1 MTQKGPPAYI
11 MTKKEVSEIKKL
23 FTKERCAINR
33 ICGCYVNNEKEK
45 QLEFREAFLS
55 LPEEEMF
62 KYFDIFRKTL
72 SGTIG
77 KNLLNMEFPLEQEMG
92 DGTQKFLMRLR
103 DSELKDDVLLEA
115 FYDKII
121 ETYYHPENYFI
132 ILIHGS
138 YDIPM
143 RTSDNQEMD
152 DASEYVY
159 NFVLCSICPV
169 NLSKAGLCYNA
180 ENNSIEDRIRD
191 WIVEFPELG
200 FLFPAFNDR
209 NSDVHSLL
217 YYSKSAK
224 EFNSEIMEQVLG
236 CTEPL
241 TAPEQKESFD
251 TIIED
256 TFGTDCSL
264 ETIRTIHENL
274 NELMEEASESPDP
287 VVLDKADVKSLLFR
301 SGASEEN
308 LEDFEERY
316 DTCMG
321 ERASV
326 MATNITNTRKF
337 EIKTPDVTVNVNPNR
352 TDLVDT
358 RIING
363 KRCLVIEINDQ
374 VEVNGIHVYP
384 GNDEDDESVDIPF

>member
-1 MTQKGPPAYI
+1 MN
-11 MTKKEVSEIKKL
+11 KKEVSEIKRL

-33 ICGCYVNNEKEK
+33 ICGCYIDTEKEK
-45 QLEFREAFLS
+45 RLELKEAFLS

-77 KNLLNMEFPLEQEMG
+77 KNLLNMPFPLEQEMG
-92 DGTQKFLMRLR
+92 DGTQKFLLKLR
-103 DSELKDDVLLEA
+103 DSELKDQELLDE

-138 YDIPM
+138 YDIPQ
-143 RTSDNQEMD
+143 RTSDGLEMD
-152 DASEYVY
+152 DASDYIY
-159 NFVLCSICPV
+159 NFILCSICPV

-180 ENNSIEDRIRD
+180 ETNNIEDRIRD
-191 WIVEFPELG
+191 WIVEMPELG

-217 YYSKSAK
+217 YYSKNSK
-224 EFNSEIMEQVLG
+224 EFNSEIVEQILG

-241 TAPEQKESFD
+241 PADAQKESFD
-251 TIIED
+251 SIIED
-256 TFGTDCSL
+256 TFGTDCTL
-264 ETIRTIHENL
+264 ETIRMVHDNL
-274 NELMEEASESPDP
+274 NEMIEEAADSPDP
-287 VVLDKADVKSLLFR
+287 VILDKADVKTLLYH
-301 SGASEEN
+301 SGATEEN
-308 LEDFEERY
+308 LEHFEEQY
-316 DTCMG
+316 DTFVG
-321 ERASV
+321 EKATV
-326 MATNITNTRKF
+326 MASNITNTRKF
-337 EIKTPDVTVNVNPNR
+337 EIKTPDITVNVNPDR

-358 RIING
+358 RVING

-374 VEVNGIHVYP
+374 VEVNGIHVFP
-384 GNDEDDESVDIPF
+384 EDDSENLDIPF

>member
-1 MTQKGPPAYI
+1 MN
-11 MTKKEVSEIKKL
+11 KKEVSEIKKL
-23 FTKERCAINR
+23 FTKERCAVNR
-33 ICGCYVNNEKEK
+33 ICGCYVDNEKEK
-45 QLEFREAFLS
+45 RLQFKEAFLS

-72 SGTIG
+72 SGNIG

-92 DGTQKFLMRLR
+92 EGTQKALLALR
-103 DSELKDDVLLEA
+103 DSELKDDTILEA
-115 FYDKII
+115 FYDRII
-121 ETYYHPENYFI
+121 ETYYHPENYLI
-132 ILIHGS
+132 LLIHGS
-138 YDIPM
+138 YDIPAKA
-143 RTSDNQEMD
+143 SDGMEMD
-152 DASEYVY
+152 DASDYIY

-169 NLSKAGLCYNA
+169 NLSKAGLCYNI
-180 ENNSIEDRIRD
+180 ETNSIEDRVRD
-191 WIVEFPELG
+191 WIVELPELG

-224 EFNSEIMEQVLG
+224 EFSTEIMENVLG
-236 CTEPL
+236 CVEPL

-274 NELMEEASESPDP
+274 NELIVEAADSPDP
-287 VVLDKADVKSLLFR
+287 VVLDKGDVKSLLFR
-301 SGASEEN
+301 SGATEEN
-308 LEDFEERY
+308 LENFEEKY
-316 DTCMG
+316 DTFVG
-321 ERASV
+321 EKASV
-326 MATNITNTRKF
+326 MASNITDTRKF
-337 EIKTPDVTVNVNPNR
+337 EIKTPDITVKINPNR

-363 KRCLVIEINDQ
+363 KRCLVIEINDA

-384 GNDEDDESVDIPF
+384 GEDEESVEIPF

>member
-1 MTQKGPPAYI
+1 M
-11 MTKKEVSEIKKL
+11 
-23 FTKERCAINR
+23 
-33 ICGCYVNNEKEK
+33 
-45 QLEFREAFLS
+45 
-55 LPEEEMF
+55 
-62 KYFDIFRKTL
+62 
-72 SGTIG
+72 
-77 KNLLNMEFPLEQEMG
+77 
-92 DGTQKFLMRLR
+92 
-103 DSELKDDVLLEA
+103 
-115 FYDKII
+115 
-121 ETYYHPENYFI
+121 
-132 ILIHGS
+132 
-138 YDIPM
+138 
-143 RTSDNQEMD
+143 
-152 DASEYVY
+152 
-159 NFVLCSICPV
+159 
-169 NLSKAGLCYNA
+169 
-180 ENNSIEDRIRD
+180 
-191 WIVEFPELG
+191 
-200 FLFPAFNDR
+200 
-209 NSDVHSLL
+209 
-217 YYSKSAK
+217 
-224 EFNSEIMEQVLG
+224 LG

-384 GNDEDDESVDIPF
+384 GNDEEDESVDIPF